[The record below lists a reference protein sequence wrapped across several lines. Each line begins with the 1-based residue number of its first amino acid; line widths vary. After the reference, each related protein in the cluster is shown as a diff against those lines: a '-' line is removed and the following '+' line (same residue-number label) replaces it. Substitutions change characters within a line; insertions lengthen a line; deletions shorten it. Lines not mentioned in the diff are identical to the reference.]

1 MHFHGLDDLSTDGER
16 TVLCVCGH
24 GLWSSIGN
32 PFDGY
37 NYLWICLFIFLS
49 VCVYIYI
56 WIYVHALLHLCSNGH
71 NIVKHVE
78 GSPSQTFMEVVSVL
92 CI

>member
-1 MHFHGLDDLSTDGER
+1 
-16 TVLCVCGH
+16 
-24 GLWSSIGN
+24 
-32 PFDGY
+32 
-37 NYLWICLFIFLS
+37 
-49 VCVYIYI
+49 VYIYI